1 MNIAQLSCNQ
11 ININNYNTHKVNQ
24 NVSFCGGKTVFAKK
38 AGGKIAD
45 KAGCFGNIL
54 LFIALLPLTLVTILL
69 QKTKKNKIDS
79 LVLGIKHQ
87 YEAHP
92 RMHECFEHYISEM
105 NKHIDKY
112 AKNENYSQFVKEA
125 LAFLKLNYEKRITME
140 PFRKDGDNTNWF
152 IFMQAINDAA
162 KMAISKNGKGID
174 KEKLDKY
181 IQVSREIMQ
190 QAAK

>member
-1 MNIAQLSCNQ
+1 MNISPISYAGA
-11 ININNYNTHKVNQ
+11 NYNNNNVHNVQQ
-24 NVSFCGGKTVFAKK
+24 NVSFCGGKTAFAEK
-38 AGGKIAD
+38 AGGKVAD
-45 KAGCFGNIL
+45 SAGCAF
-54 LFIALLPLTLVTILL
+54 ALLQVIVLSPLILPAVL
-69 QKTKKNKIDS
+69 LENTKKNKVDS

-92 RMHECFEHYISEM
+92 RMHEFFERYISDM

-112 AKNENYSQFVKEA
+112 AKNENYSQFVKDA
-125 LAFLKLNYEKRITME
+125 LAFLKLNYEKEITME
-140 PFRKDGDNTNWF
+140 PFIKDGDNTNWF

-181 IQVSREIMQ
+181 IQVSREIMR
-190 QAAK
+190 QAE